1 MKAKRQQK
9 IREIISSREIET
21 QDELVEALK
30 EAGLIVT
37 QATVSRDIK
46 ELQLVKVPLGDGRYK
61 YSLPQDQRFNPASK
75 LRRAL
80 QDHFLKADYAENLVV
95 VKCMPGT
102 ANTIA
107 SLIDAMDWQE
117 LIGTVSGDDT
127 TLIVCRTKEQAEA
140 VVNRINGML
149 Q

>member
-61 YSLPQDQRFNPASK
+61 YSMPQDQRFNPASK